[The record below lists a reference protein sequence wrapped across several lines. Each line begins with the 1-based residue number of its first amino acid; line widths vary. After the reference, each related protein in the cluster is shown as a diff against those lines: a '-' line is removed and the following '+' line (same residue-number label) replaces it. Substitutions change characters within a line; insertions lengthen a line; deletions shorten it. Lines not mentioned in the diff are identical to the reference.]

1 MPPKSNSVEVK
12 TGSPEFEASINTN
25 KYDMG
30 SVEAA
35 MIDNIS
41 SEVTE
46 ETDVEINPMKDGQ
59 VSDVVSVN
67 DNIDKTNNH
76 AGDENIKAEEN
87 ISDGVNSDQTPSGD
101 AVREEVEKIGGHDF
115 KVLYFVSS
123 ELEPKLF
130 IV

>member
-1 MPPKSNSVEVK
+1 MPPKSNSVDLEK
-12 TGSPEFEASINTN
+12 GSLEFEASINTN

-46 ETDVEINPMKDGQ
+46 ETDVEINPIKDGQ

-87 ISDGVNSDQTPSGD
+87 ISDGFNSDQTPSGD
-101 AVREEVEKIGGHDF
+101 AVREEVEKIGGHD
-115 KVLYFVSS
+115 Y
-123 ELEPKLF
+123 
-130 IV
+130 

>member
-30 SVEAA
+30 TVEAA

-41 SEVTE
+41 SEVTLE
-46 ETDVEINPMKDGQ
+46 SDLEINPMKDGQ
-59 VSDVVSVN
+59 VSDVVSIN
-67 DNIDKTNNH
+67 DNIDKTNDH

-87 ISDGVNSDQTPSGD
+87 ISDGVNSDQTPRDD

-115 KVLYFVSS
+115 
-123 ELEPKLF
+123 
-130 IV
+130 